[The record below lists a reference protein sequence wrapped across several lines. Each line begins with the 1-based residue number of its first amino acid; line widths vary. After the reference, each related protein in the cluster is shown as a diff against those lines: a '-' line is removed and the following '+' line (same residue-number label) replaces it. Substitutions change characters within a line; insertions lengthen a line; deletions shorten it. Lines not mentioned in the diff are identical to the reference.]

1 MRLGRQERSRSSK
14 VSRNSFVVP
23 YTTGLP
29 GTSFL
34 PTILMNLF
42 SMSVA
47 STPPESTPLMP
58 SISPLVTG
66 CLYAMTASVSMA
78 ALLIFCMPILKNLLS
93 HGANSGFVLNW

>member
-1 MRLGRQERSRSSK
+1 MSLRLGRHERSFKSK
-14 VSRNSFVVP
+14 VSRNSLVVP

-34 PTILMNLF
+34 PVILMNLF

-47 STPPESTPLMP
+47 STPPESTPLTA

-66 CLYAMTASVSMA
+66 CL
-78 ALLIFCMPILKNLLS
+78 
-93 HGANSGFVLNW
+93 